1 MHGVTVVAEK
11 DVSLISERCSMV
23 FCVALPQEFRHG

>member
-11 DVSLISERCSMV
+11 DESLSERCSMV
-23 FCVALPQEFRHG
+23 FCVALPQELRHG